1 MSSGGDEYD
10 IVYTWETAT
19 GGRNTLRR
27 NETTLPSGAV
37 MDYDYRDAGGR
48 HDADM
53 SRVTSVDLG
62 IRLVVSYAYNGVG
75 QVVQMDYPEP
85 DARSRR
91 YGSTSGDY
99 EDWDRFN
106 RITSDDWTAYSGTA
120 TNFYDIDIA
129 YDENS
134 NITVIE
140 DNVHDGFDVVYS
152 MDELDRLTRAEEGD
166 FVSGS
171 ISTTSRD
178 QEWTLDQVGNWDVD
192 KLDLDGDGFYTG
204 TDEHNDDRTHNDVN
218 ELTARD
224 TDDDGTNDFTLAYD
238 AAGNLTDDGEEYK
251 YEYDAF
257 YRLRKVKNQSDALV
271 AEHRYNGLGHR
282 IGEHVDTDD
291 DGDVDGSDEW
301 RYFAY
306 DERWRI
312 VAHFL
317 GSDTAPTEEFVHH
330 AAGLDGRGGSS
341 YIDLVALRERDTD
354 DNGSREERMYYCQN
368 WRADVSAIID
378 SNGEMYEWVK
388 YSAYGVPFGLP
399 GADTD
404 SDGDCDATDISQIQT
419 WDTSGPYDVRGDVDL
434 DGDVDATDK
443 TDAQARLDG
452 NSLAWGMLSSI
463 QSRIASSGHLQDN
476 TTSIHSRHRVMGP
489 ALGRWTRRDPLEYID
504 GESMYSAMRL
514 SPVRF
519 ADSYGTCAGECM
531 PYMKGWITT
540 VGCGGFMLVALIGAA
555 EGDCDTGECSYMPG
569 VQIRRDNGEKLKC
582 GKSSGGG
589 SQGDPSHP
597 DYEDCAKWHPDDY
610 PEYYGQGSMD
620 PNITWQGPGFNNS
633 TGSSQ
638 NYYSVPVSSTCGGGV
653 TEFDLT
659 MRRLPTGFPLN
670 ELVPACELRTIFL
683 VRCTDCAEDCNS
695 GRPLGSAV
703 PRVSD
708 SVGSQSFLDGSAF
721 ATAAD

>member
-1 MSSGGDEYD
+1 
-10 IVYTWETAT
+10 
-19 GGRNTLRR
+19 
-27 NETTLPSGAV
+27 
-37 MDYDYRDAGGR
+37 MDYDYRNAGGR

-53 SRVTSVDLG
+53 SRVTSIDLG

-75 QVVQMDYPEP
+75 QVVEMDYPEP

-134 NITVIE
+134 NITRIE

-152 MDELDRLTRAEEGD
+152 MDELDRLTRAEEGEYS
-166 FVSGS
+166 SGS
-171 ISTTSRD
+171 GTITTTSRD
-178 QEWTLDQVGNWDVD
+178 QEWVLDQVGNWDED

-204 TDEHNDDRTHNDVN
+204 TDEHHDDRTHNKVN
-218 ELTARD
+218 ELTGRD
-224 TDDDGTNDFTLAYD
+224 TDNDGTDDYTLVYD

-257 YRLRKVKNQSDALV
+257 YRLRYVKDQSNNVV

-291 DGDVDGSDEW
+291 DGDVDGSDGW

-330 AAGLDGRGGSS
+330 DAGLDGRGGSS

-354 DNGSREERMYYCQN
+354 DNGSLEERMYYCQN
-368 WRADVSAIID
+368 WRADVSAVID
-378 SNGEMYEWVK
+378 GNGEMYEWVK

-404 SDGDCDATDISQIQT
+404 SDGDCDATDITQINT

-434 DGDVDATDK
+434 DGGVDAADK
-443 TDAQARLDG
+443 
-452 NSLAWGMLSSI
+452 
-463 QSRIASSGHLQDN
+463 
-476 TTSIHSRHRVMGP
+476 
-489 ALGRWTRRDPLEYID
+489 
-504 GESMYSAMRL
+504 SA
-514 SPVRF
+514 
-519 ADSYGTCAGECM
+519 A
-531 PYMKGWITT
+531 
-540 VGCGGFMLVALIGAA
+540 
-555 EGDCDTGECSYMPG
+555 
-569 VQIRRDNGEKLKC
+569 
-582 GKSSGGG
+582 
-589 SQGDPSHP
+589 
-597 DYEDCAKWHPDDY
+597 
-610 PEYYGQGSMD
+610 
-620 PNITWQGPGFNNS
+620 
-633 TGSSQ
+633 
-638 NYYSVPVSSTCGGGV
+638 
-653 TEFDLT
+653 
-659 MRRLPTGFPLN
+659 
-670 ELVPACELRTIFL
+670 
-683 VRCTDCAEDCNS
+683 
-695 GRPLGSAV
+695 
-703 PRVSD
+703 
-708 SVGSQSFLDGSAF
+708 
-721 ATAAD
+721 